1 MKLKQKM
8 FMKIFMK
15 TKVYLILVIIQK
27 IQSFF
32 YLVNKIVIG
41 KMKDEFKKKIIRDF
55 VGLKSKLCSLVIEDN
70 EKIKKAKGVNKSI
83 IKNKRHREYIDVLF
97 NKKMTRHK
105 IKEFKVNYMKLKLG
119 MFIKFLCLV
128 LMIKDMY

>member
-1 MKLKQKM
+1 
-8 FMKIFMK
+8 
-15 TKVYLILVIIQK
+15 
-27 IQSFF
+27 
-32 YLVNKIVIG
+32 
-41 KMKDEFKKKIIRDF
+41 MKDEFKEKIIRDF
-55 VGLKSKLCSLVIEDN
+55 VGLKSKLCSLVTEDN

-83 IKNKRHREYIDVLF
+83 IKNKRHREYINVLF

-105 IKEFKVNYMKLKLG
+105 IKEFKVNYMKLKLV

>member
-1 MKLKQKM
+1 
-8 FMKIFMK
+8 MKIFMK

-105 IKEFKVNYMKLKLG
+105 IKEFKVNYVKLKLV